1 MALNVN
7 LTSTSGLNDA
17 SAIYYDRKL
26 LTRLMFQ
33 LYLQESAEKRTL
45 PKGNGTQIQF
55 LRPSNLAA
63 ITTPLSEGTN
73 PNGQAWQSTK
83 ILSTPVQYGGF
94 LAYSDRLML
103 EAYDNITEAMHDVL
117 GYQAGLSLDTI
128 LRIALT
134 GFVTTQFTGT
144 AVSEATVSVATAAVD
159 FRKAAKALKSLAV
172 LPFEDGCYHAV
183 VHPATSADLQADPA
197 AGGWLDVNRYVS
209 IADEHHKVLV
219 GELGKLVSCRFQESQ
234 NIFVNVGG
242 GAAGATTYHSFVFGQ
257 QGVGSVDVANQGIQ
271 KIVHQPGDSGVADPL
286 NLNGTIGWKTY
297 AVFPILDANRIIE
310 LIGTSNY

>member
-7 LTSTSGLNDA
+7 LTSTGGLNDA
-17 SAIYYDRKL
+17 SAIFYDRKL

-33 LYLQESAEKRTL
+33 LILQESAEKRTL

-55 LRPSNLAA
+55 LRPTNLAA
-63 ITTPLSEGTN
+63 ITSALGEGTN
-73 PNGQAWQSTK
+73 PDGQSWQSSK
-83 ILSTPVQYGGF
+83 IFSTPVQYGGY

-117 GYQAGLSLDTI
+117 GYQSGLSLDTI
-128 LRIALT
+128 IRTALA
-134 GFVTTQFTGT
+134 GNVTTQYTGSAT
-144 AVSEATVSVATAAVD
+144 SEGTTSVATAAVD
-159 FRKAAKALKSLAV
+159 FRKAAKALKTLAV
-172 LPFEDGCYHAV
+172 LPFEDGCFHSV
-183 VHPATSADLQADPA
+183 IHPATSADLQADTA

-234 NIFVNVGG
+234 NIATGT
-242 GAAGATTYHSFVFGQ
+242 GASSAVTYHSFIFGE
-257 QGVGSVDVANQGIQ
+257 QGVGAVDVANQGIQ

-286 NLNGTIGWKTY
+286 NLNGTIGWKTF